1 MGSLLSRATVIT
13 VLQRQTGA
21 QKLDFIQQMLWFLLQ
36 SMPLLRGEYT
46 WKVKAN
52 LVKINTKIGAFRRA
66 LLRRNGRNMRGF
78 IWMMSLVTMEGQGR
92 FAEVEKMKNRVRY
105 DRLGRSLEV
114 KMENS
119 PVLAAFRKAP

>member
-1 MGSLLSRATVIT
+1 
-13 VLQRQTGA
+13 
-21 QKLDFIQQMLWFLLQ
+21 
-36 SMPLLRGEYT
+36 
-46 WKVKAN
+46 
-52 LVKINTKIGAFRRA
+52 
-66 LLRRNGRNMRGF
+66 MRGF

>member
-1 MGSLLSRATVIT
+1 
-13 VLQRQTGA
+13 
-21 QKLDFIQQMLWFLLQ
+21 
-36 SMPLLRGEYT
+36 MPLLRGEYT

-119 PVLAAFRKAP
+119 PVLAAFRKAPERFRLTKEAG